1 MEKIYTLQNN
11 LTGDP
16 IKIEITFID
25 QADSRAIQLRSNVG
39 ISQETP
45 GVNAAL
51 KRPDKEIL
59 ERLQQIRDWERQN
72 FPQWNSQIT
81 QDIFRLLG
89 AGHPKGDAYTVKQVV
104 HATGCS
110 ERALRKQL
118 KRFEEHGWVTR
129 AKSSTD
135 KRNSHVY
142 PTPALK
148 EAYQQWLQLHQ
159 AKANRSDRP

>member
-16 IKIEITFID
+16 IKIEITFLD
-25 QADSRAIQLRSNVG
+25 QEDSRAIQLRSNVRL
-39 ISQETP
+39 SQESP
-45 GVNAAL
+45 GVTAAL
-51 KRPDKEIL
+51 KRPDREIL
-59 ERLQQIRDWERQN
+59 VRLEQIRNWERRN

-81 QDIFRLLG
+81 HDIFRLLG
-89 AGHPKGDAYTVKQVV
+89 AGHPKGDAYTIKQVV

-110 ERALRKQL
+110 ERALRNQI

-129 AKSSTD
+129 AKSVTD

-159 AKANRSDRP
+159 SRPARADKP